1 MFHSRQVRHAVPF
14 LLYALVVWLLLLLVA
29 ACLAPQEAS
38 WLPAAL
44 WKYFPRPT
52 PYAAR
57 VLGTA
62 TVALLRAVRAR
73 LAGRAA
79 SVGTAKDM
87 SPA

>member
-1 MFHSRQVRHAVPF
+1 MFRSPRVRHALPF
-14 LLYALVVWLLLLLVA
+14 VLYALVVWLLLLLIA
-29 ACLAPQEAS
+29 ACLAPQDAS

-57 VLGTA
+57 ILGTA
-62 TVALLRAVRAR
+62 TVALLRTVRAQ

-79 SVGTAKDM
+79 PLAIAKDL
-87 SPA
+87 SAA